1 MHEIGEQHSSF
12 SKATFSA
19 GDEEGNELDVEDP
32 YFWVKNDEFVF
43 NMMDFALKM
52 MDFALKMM
60 DLALKMMD
68 FAGAEASGA
77 LVMGRSVFISK

>member
-1 MHEIGEQHSSF
+1 
-12 SKATFSA
+12 
-19 GDEEGNELDVEDP
+19 
-32 YFWVKNDEFVF
+32 
-43 NMMDFALKM
+43 MMDFALKM